1 MIFAPRPAC
10 PWNRTPAVRQTR
22 RVALIGI
29 KAVVRSFHQGS
40 AMRFLILPL
49 LMLSLPAARAAEPF
63 RDGPPQSLRAELK
76 TDRLVILVAGRPFTE
91 YLCETNGKYPYF
103 FPVLGPRTSRS
114 VTTRRETNF
123 PHHSSIFFGCDR
135 VNGGN
140 YWQEANSRGRIVSK
154 DVRLLRAEGEEIVFE
169 QDCSWERPGA
179 ASPFSDQRRIAVR
192 APSPDLRVI
201 DFEVSL
207 TARNKVR
214 IDKTNHS
221 LFSARMAPD
230 LSVLGGGVLVNAL
243 GDRAERGTFGKKA
256 GWMDARGKRGGETE
270 GLVMLTHPANR
281 WNPPPWFTRD
291 YGFLS
296 PTPLNWLEGGF
307 TEMAA
312 GEVLRLRYRVV
323 IHGGDPSTNR
333 WDTELAA
340 FAK

>member
-1 MIFAPRPAC
+1 
-10 PWNRTPAVRQTR
+10 
-22 RVALIGI
+22 
-29 KAVVRSFHQGS
+29 
-40 AMRFLILPL
+40 MRFLFLSL
-49 LMLSLPAARAAEPF
+49 LLLSLPCARSVEPF
-63 RDGPPQSLRAELK
+63 REGPPQPVRAELK
-76 TDRLVILVAGRPFTE
+76 ADRVLIFVADRPFTE

-140 YWQEANSRGRIVSK
+140 YWQEANTRGRIVSK
-154 DVRLLRAEGEEIVFE
+154 NIQLLRATGDEIVFE
-169 QDCSWERPGA
+169 QECSWERPGA
-179 ASPFSDQRRIAVR
+179 PSPFADRRRIAVR
-192 APSPDLRVI
+192 APSQDLRVI

-230 LSVLGGGVLVNAL
+230 LSVLGGGALVNAG
-243 GDRAERGTFGKKA
+243 GDRSERGTFGKTA
-256 GWMDARGKRGGETE
+256 AWMDARGKRGEETE
-270 GLVMLTHPANR
+270 GLVILSHPANR

-296 PTPLNWLEGGF
+296 PTPLNWIEGGF
-307 TEMAA
+307 MEMAA
-312 GEVLRLRYRVV
+312 GEVLRLRYRVIV
-323 IHGGDPSTNR
+323 HGGDPSTNR
-333 WDTELAA
+333 WAAELSA
-340 FAK
+340 FAR